1 MNKPIWEQNFLD
13 RNADLKLWNIRLGND
28 LLDNEGN
35 PIDPGWGNGEQQY
48 YTDHSS
54 NLYIDEFGLNLCA
67 RSESIEKDGRN
78 FAYTSA
84 RLDTKDHFSFCYGKL
99 VVRAK
104 LPVGQG
110 YGLPSGCFRRNRL
123 TVLGQ
128 LPARLISWK
137 RKAACLSK
145 YPEHCTTERIG
156 NIKSSRS
163 SRTILKAE
171 LLMNSMIMHW
181 NGMLVRF
188 DGW

>member
-67 RSESIEKDGRN
+67 RSESIGKDGRN

-104 LPVGQG
+104 L
-110 YGLPSGCFRRNRL
+110 
-123 TVLGQ
+123 
-128 LPARLISWK
+128 
-137 RKAACLSK
+137 
-145 YPEHCTTERIG
+145 
-156 NIKSSRS
+156 
-163 SRTILKAE
+163 
-171 LLMNSMIMHW
+171 
-181 NGMLVRF
+181 
-188 DGW
+188 